1 MADAQHVAFCISDN
15 YSSIVA
21 VALQSFVDHHTND
34 SAFTFHLVSEALSSD
49 NLDYLRGVIAQRS
62 SWKLLYHPIE
72 EKSLA
77 HIPTGPFT
85 IHAWYRIFLDKLLP
99 GEVDKVLYLDADT
112 IIASPIDELFKIP
125 LENVAIGAA
134 KDQQNFITATK
145 QRLGLPQQH
154 TYICS
159 GVLLMN
165 LSYWREHNIAQQI
178 LDWAIANAHRLGCP
192 DQDAIN
198 VVLRE
203 KMVVLTAEWGVIAKN
218 FMYDAFY
225 QTEEAYE
232 AYQHPRIIHYA
243 GCAPWYHELSNIAPR
258 FQKLWYETNQ
268 RMERPVEMQSY
279 FPSII
284 KRIKALFRHIQEGR
298 LTYPKIT
305 SNFIER
311 KLQQFTPIGH

>member
-1 MADAQHVAFCISDN
+1 MTDAQHVAFCISDN

-21 VALQSFVDHHTND
+21 VTLQSFVDHHTNE
-34 SAFTFHLVSEALSSD
+34 SAFIFHIVSEALSSD
-49 NLDYLRGVIAQRS
+49 NLDYLRRVIAQRS
-62 SWKLLYHPIE
+62 SWQLMYHPIE

-85 IHAWYRIFLDKLLP
+85 IHAWYRIFLDQLLP
-99 GEVDKVLYLDADT
+99 EEVEIVLYLDADT
-112 IIASPIDELFKIP
+112 LIASSIDGLFQIP

-145 QRLGLPQQH
+145 QRIGLPQQQ
-154 TYICS
+154 TYVCS

-203 KMVVLTAEWGVIAKN
+203 KTVVLPAKWGIIAKN
-218 FMYDAFY
+218 FLYDAFY
-225 QTEEAYE
+225 QTEEAAE
-232 AYQHPRIIHYA
+232 AYYHPCIIHYA
-243 GCAPWYHELSNIAPR
+243 GCAPWYYELSKIAPR
-258 FQKLWYETNQ
+258 FQELWYETNK
-268 RMERPVEMQSY
+268 RMEQPVEMRSY

-284 KRIKALFRHIQEGR
+284 KRLKALFRHIQEGR
-298 LTYPKIT
+298 LTYPRIT
-305 SNFIER
+305 SAFIER
-311 KLQQFTPIGH
+311 KLQQFNWI